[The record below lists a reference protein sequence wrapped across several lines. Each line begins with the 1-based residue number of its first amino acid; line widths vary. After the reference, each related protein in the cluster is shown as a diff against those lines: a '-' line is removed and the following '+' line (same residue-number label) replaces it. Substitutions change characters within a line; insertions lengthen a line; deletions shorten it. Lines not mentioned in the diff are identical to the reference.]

1 MTTVIEQIKTGVEA
15 HLNGNLKAAE
25 SAYRTAISLDEQNA
39 TAYNNLGFVCAQL
52 KRWGEAFEC
61 LNTALQ
67 LKPDYSM
74 AHTNLGQVLLNMG
87 QEQSGLEHLE
97 TAVQCDANNAQA
109 WENLGQIK
117 LRTGDPARAEYC
129 WWRASQLQPENLQL
143 YVQLATAIAA
153 QQRYNESNRILSSVL
168 NNDENCVNAWVQL
181 GINHFLQTNLG
192 ASQQALQ
199 EALQHDVRNYRAL
212 KHLSLV
218 AIASGK
224 TVQAETLL

>member
-129 WWRASQLQPENLQL
+129 WWRASRQPTGITRSTATRCTQLPRVKTFKPGGDCQRQNSSGRNITANTSGLLPE
-143 YVQLATAIAA
+143 
-153 QQRYNESNRILSSVL
+153 RY
-168 NNDENCVNAWVQL
+168 
-181 GINHFLQTNLG
+181 
-192 ASQQALQ
+192 
-199 EALQHDVRNYRAL
+199 
-212 KHLSLV
+212 
-218 AIASGK
+218 
-224 TVQAETLL
+224 